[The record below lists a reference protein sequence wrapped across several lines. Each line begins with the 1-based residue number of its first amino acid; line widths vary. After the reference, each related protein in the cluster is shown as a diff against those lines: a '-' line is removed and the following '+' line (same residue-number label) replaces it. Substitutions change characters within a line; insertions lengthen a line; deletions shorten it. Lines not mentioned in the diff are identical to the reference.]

1 MINSL
6 LPVIGTAVAVFI
18 LVKFFGS
25 IVKGILTLAL
35 IAAVFMICFNNAN
48 GTPLLNA
55 ITPKTQAQVQQT
67 ASQEVSTIVQKLK
80 GLNNKNQMKT
90 FLQNSRVDLV
100 KYELAIK
107 QAFAT
112 PNQVQ

>member
-6 LPVIGTAVAVFI
+6 LPIIGVIVAVFI
-18 LVKFFGS
+18 VVKFFGS

-35 IAAVFMICFNNAN
+35 IAGVFMICFNNAN
-48 GTPLLNA
+48 GTPLINA
-55 ITPKTQAQVQQT
+55 ITPKTQAQVQQS

-80 GLNNKNQMKT
+80 GLNTNQMKT
-90 FLQNSRVDLV
+90 FLQNSQVDLV

-107 QAFAT
+107 QALAT